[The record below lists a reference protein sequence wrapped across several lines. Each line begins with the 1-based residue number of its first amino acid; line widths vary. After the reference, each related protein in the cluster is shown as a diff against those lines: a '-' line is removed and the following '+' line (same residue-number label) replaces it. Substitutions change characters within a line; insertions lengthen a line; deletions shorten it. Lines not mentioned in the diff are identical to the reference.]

1 MLKKTITYTDFD
13 GNERTEDFYFNLT
26 KAELTEMELSEQG
39 GLQKVIERISA
50 EKDSKKIL
58 EIFKKL
64 ILDAYGEKSIDGK
77 RFIKSQELKDGFMQT
92 NAYSD
97 LFIELANDADK
108 AADFINAIIPS
119 IPQDVVPQTHPA
131 LNK

>member
-119 IPQDVVPQTHPA
+119 IP
-131 LNK
+131 